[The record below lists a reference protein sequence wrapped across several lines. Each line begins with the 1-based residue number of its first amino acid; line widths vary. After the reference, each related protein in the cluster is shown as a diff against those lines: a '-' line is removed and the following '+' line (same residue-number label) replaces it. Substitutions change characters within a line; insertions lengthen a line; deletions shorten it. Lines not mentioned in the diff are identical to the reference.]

1 MASERHFG
9 PAKVEELV
17 KKLLLPGE
25 LADAAG
31 AGPGTPC
38 GTPAAGIAGFA
49 LAALLP
55 ARDLLTIC

>member
-9 PAKVEELV
+9 PAKVEELA

-25 LADAAG
+25 LADAVG
-31 AGPGTPC
+31 AGPGPPC
-38 GTPAAGIAGFA
+38 GTPPAGTAGFA
-49 LAALLP
+49 MAALLP